1 MSPFLLFAIVLTIA
15 YFIYYGVLISKE
27 LYGKKSLKDSTEEI
41 FDLGNLSDEDA
52 IQVHET
58 ENGFDVGESA
68 SYVNRTTSESQS
80 IPATGQG
87 EREKTPQPDTGG
99 NEHAIL
105 KKAEKLK
112 AGLNE
117 AEVESECGMNAP
129 ELHELLMGRRESL
142 FKPEVKILRD
152 AI

>member
-15 YFIYYGVLISKE
+15 YIIYYGVLISKE

-41 FDLGNLSDEDA
+41 FDLGNISDEDA

-68 SYVNRTTSESQS
+68 SYANEATSESQPM
-80 IPATGQG
+80 PATSQD
-87 EREKTPQPDTGG
+87 EKGKTLQPDTKG

-105 KKAEKLK
+105 NKAEKLK
-112 AGLNE
+112 AELNE

-142 FKPEVKILRD
+142 FKPEMKITRD

>member
-27 LYGKKSLKDSTEEI
+27 LYGKKSQKDSTEEI
-41 FDLGNLSDEDA
+41 FDLGNISDEEV

-58 ENGFDVGESA
+58 ENGFDMGESA
-68 SYVNRTTSESQS
+68 SYANGATSESQPM
-80 IPATGQG
+80 PAIGQD
-87 EREKTPQPDTGG
+87 EKGKTAQPDMEG
-99 NEHAIL
+99 NDHAIL
-105 KKAEKLK
+105 KKTEKLK